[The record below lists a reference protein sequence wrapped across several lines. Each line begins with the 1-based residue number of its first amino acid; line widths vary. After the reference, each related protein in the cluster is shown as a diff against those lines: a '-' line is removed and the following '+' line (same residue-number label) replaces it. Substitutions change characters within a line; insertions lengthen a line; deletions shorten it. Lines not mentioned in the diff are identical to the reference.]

1 MLIRDSLR
9 RLLQLQIGALITDFV
24 TGRAEGGGR
33 GGKSQRL
40 ELRKRRDSDGGRGL
54 EQLSKGVRGFDGTT
68 FRISGDCR
76 RDNLCRPI
84 EGERGG

>member
-1 MLIRDSLR
+1 M
-9 RLLQLQIGALITDFV
+9 
-24 TGRAEGGGR
+24 

-40 ELRKRRDSDGGRGL
+40 KLRKRRDSDDGRGL

-76 RDNLCRPI
+76 RDNFCRPI
-84 EGERGG
+84 GGERGGEAGTENGENSRESATRSGARTPEKV